1 MCREATH
8 ADPKALCF
16 EMCQQLSS
24 ADVFVPRLS
33 SSFTCSHEVY
43 EVYEVSFAVV
53 VMTATGDLQALV
65 AWSY

>member
-33 SSFTCSHEVY
+33 
-43 EVYEVSFAVV
+43 
-53 VMTATGDLQALV
+53 LV
-65 AWSY
+65 HMKYMKFHLL